1 MGLKKLH
8 RTIKFKQKI
17 WLKSYIDINTDLRIE
32 VKDDFEKYSIKL
44 MNIAVFGETMEN
56 MRKHRDIRNVTTE
69 ARRNYLVSERN
80 CHTSFFP

>member
-44 MNIAVFGETMEN
+44 MNIALFGETMEN
-56 MRKHRDIRNVTTE
+56 MRKHRDVRNLTTE
-69 ARRNYLVSERN
+69 ARRNYLVSEQN
-80 CHTSFFP
+80 CHTIFFP

>member
-8 RTIKFKQKI
+8 RTIKFKQKV
-17 WLKSYIDINTDLRIE
+17 WLKSYIDTNTYLRIE

-44 MNIAVFGETMEN
+44 MNIALFGETMEN

-80 CHTSFFP
+80 CHTNFFP